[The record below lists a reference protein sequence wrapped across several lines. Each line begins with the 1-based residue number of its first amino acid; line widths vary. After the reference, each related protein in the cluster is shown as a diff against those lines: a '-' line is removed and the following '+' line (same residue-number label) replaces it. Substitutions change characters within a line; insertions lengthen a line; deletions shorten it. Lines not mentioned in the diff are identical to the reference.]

1 MTQEHAD
8 YLINETER
16 INNYFPKYKLKA
28 IKEKGSRDETYY
40 WVMLIHYI
48 NDDDWITL
56 VNSPLKSEVEFAL
69 NGWSTALQAVRA
81 QEESQPKA

>member
-1 MTQEHAD
+1 MTLENAD

-16 INNYFPKYKLKA
+16 INNYFPKYKLHA
-28 IKEKGSRDETYY
+28 IKESGSRDETYY

-81 QEESQPKA
+81 QEESLPKA